1 MCPPGWLL
9 PLASPVAL
17 VYDLTSPGKNVN
29 KDTGSLYFFKRGC
42 CIKSETSF
50 LLFKSKVQLVYPLLA
65 ALPGDAGAGAVLQ
78 AERLFRRVPPAS
90 GERCGA
96 RKPYT
101 ACAGA
106 GSDLTVLRE
115 AAELPMSLLV
125 TDPGGLA
132 LRALFM
138 TPLCCFL
145 PAVIIH

>member
-9 PLASPVAL
+9 SLASPVAL
-17 VYDLTSPGKNVN
+17 VYDLTNPGKNVN
-29 KDTGSLYFFKRGC
+29 KGTGSLYFFKRRR
-42 CIKSETSF
+42 IKSETSF

-65 ALPGDAGAGAVLQ
+65 ALPGDAGTGAVLQ
-78 AERLFRRVPPAS
+78 AERLFQQVPPAS

-106 GSDLTVLRE
+106 GSDLAVLRE

-145 PAVIIH
+145 PAVVIH